1 MYKYNVI
8 IIHYNKKRT
17 IFESWISLPSTW
29 TEINVEIGS
38 SIEYVSNP
46 CYLSP
51 CPVNWSTQLTWNPN
65 YTRPTWINQ
74 SQKSIDWFGP
84 IRDEVNEGSPKPM
97 LCAISQCLWGFY
109 TCQFHPEWEMDFF
122 WNNLRFYCGW
132 LILLLNNTPI
142 YKTWSYR
149 FGCIILIHAFLS
161 EVFNSG

>member
-1 MYKYNVI
+1 MLSHLKIMYKYNVI
-8 IIHYNKKRT
+8 IIHYYKKRT

-74 SQKSIDWFGP
+74 SQKSIDWYGP

-122 WNNLRFYCGW
+122 LEQNFRFYWCW
-132 LILLLNNTPI
+132 SILLLNNTPI
-142 YKTWSYR
+142 YKT
-149 FGCIILIHAFLS
+149 
-161 EVFNSG
+161 